1 MHKAW
6 DLYQSQHPQNDR
18 ILTTRS
24 SSINSNNTTFTLPAI
39 SSTPQLAITGP
50 STTFIHLHIVN
61 TAIHYMQVYILKLVC
76 KCK

>member
-6 DLYQSQHPQNDR
+6 DLYQSQHTQNDR

-39 SSTPQLAITGP
+39 SGTPQQAITGP
-50 STTFIHLHIVN
+50 PTTFNHLHIVN
-61 TAIHYMQVYILKLVC
+61 TAIHYNAGLHTQITV
-76 KCK
+76 